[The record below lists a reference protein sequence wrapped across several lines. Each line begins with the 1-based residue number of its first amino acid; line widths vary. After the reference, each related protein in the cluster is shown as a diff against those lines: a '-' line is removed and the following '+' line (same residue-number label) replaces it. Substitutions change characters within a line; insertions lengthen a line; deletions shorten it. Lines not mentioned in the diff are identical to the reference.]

1 MTLTTENSTEAAAT
15 QSTRARWHEPTGLN
29 PRGTL
34 VVVPGRGESADVYH
48 RFATRLAA
56 DAYRVT
62 VVEAA
67 GADELVSRVRELAQD
82 PWAVAPVVL
91 VGSDIGALRVLAAAS
106 TEGVADAVVVA
117 GIPVD
122 QHVSLGNW
130 DEEILARTGC
140 PTHQGVLRAVAAQ
153 SYASLP
159 DAITTADLAP
169 AAPTVPVLALH
180 GVTDTI
186 SPVDRALEYYRALP
200 NVTVHVVEDGRHDV
214 LNDAT
219 HRSVAATVVLF
230 LERLRLGSDLPVIVR
245 SGDTGR

>member
-1 MTLTTENSTEAAAT
+1 MTVTTETSAEGTAAEGR
-15 QSTRARWHEPTGLN
+15 QARWHEPTGLN

-34 VVVPGRGESADVYH
+34 VVVPGRGESAEVYH

-67 GADELVSRVRELAQD
+67 DAGELVTRVRELAQD
-82 PWAVAPVVL
+82 PWVVAPLVL
-91 VGSDIGALRVLAAAS
+91 VGSDLGALRALAAAS
-106 TEGVADAVVVA
+106 TEGVADAVVAA

-122 QHVSLGNW
+122 RRVPSTDW

-159 DAITTADLAP
+159 DAVTTVDLAP

-180 GVTDTI
+180 GVVDTI

-200 NVTVHVVEDGRHDV
+200 NVTVQVVEDGRHDV